1 MKNCLKVAQFL
12 ESHPL
17 VTKVLCPWLP
27 SHPQHELAKCQ
38 ASGHTGMVSFYV
50 RGGLRETSALLRK
63 FHIINMAGSLGG
75 VESLAEIP

>member
-1 MKNCLKVAQFL
+1 MKNCVKVAKFL

-27 SHPQHELAKCQ
+27 SHPQHKLAKCQ
-38 ASGHTGMVSFYV
+38 TSGYTGMISFYV
-50 RGGLRETSALLRK
+50 KGDLQQTSAVLKSLRVV
-63 FHIINMAGSLGG
+63 NMAGSLGG